1 MGLLSGLGSLAG
13 GFFGGGD
20 DNIPTGL
27 SFIPDIKTP
36 SFRLSAAPGGD
47 VDLSRIGSPQ
57 RFTSELANLADL
69 RAGLDPGFGQI
80 TETGVTSLRRGTAD
94 ILGNAREQLSRRRI
108 EGSSFGAGSLALIEQ
123 EGEVAVAEFKAK
135 ALLEEIN
142 ATFSIIDEEFKIKTQ
157 NFQFELDELDIAVG
171 LTNAVLGVASAQAEI
186 DKANAV
192 LAAQGESEFFSE
204 LGGLGGTLLGTAFG
218 GPIGGAIGGQIGS
231 RIGAIL

>member
-108 EGSSFGAGSLALIEQ
+108 EGSSFGAGSLSLIEQ

-135 ALLEEIN
+135 ALLEEIDR
-142 ATFSIIDEEFKIKTQ
+142 TFKIIDEEFTIKSK
-157 NFQFELDELDIAVG
+157 NFQFELDELKIATG
-171 LTNAVLGVASAQAEI
+171 LAVQTQAVLSDQAKI

-192 LAAQGESEFFSE
+192 LAAEGDTSLFED
-204 LGGLGGTLLGTAFG
+204 LGGLLGGFAGSALG
-218 GPIGGAIGGQIGS
+218 GPVGGAIGGQLGTTIG
-231 RIGAIL
+231 GLL